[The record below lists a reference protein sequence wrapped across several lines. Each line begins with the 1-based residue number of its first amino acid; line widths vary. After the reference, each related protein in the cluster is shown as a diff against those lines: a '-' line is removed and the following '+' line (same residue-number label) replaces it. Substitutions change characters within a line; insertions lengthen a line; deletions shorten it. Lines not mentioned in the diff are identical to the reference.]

1 LNFSTEPS
9 QVNPA
14 LLELDDVLK
23 AAVNAA
29 ASAIYLSA
37 RPDKARIR
45 ILANGELQEY
55 AVWPTS
61 QLRQFATDLYQIV
74 AEDDFEES
82 MPQSAQ
88 FERDVDAVRYEIKV
102 CSLPAFPLGFDIAI
116 LYSVVEN

>member
-1 LNFSTEPS
+1 MNFSTELS
-9 QVNPA
+9 QVKPA
-14 LLELDDVLK
+14 LPELDDVLQ

-55 AVWPTS
+55 AIWSTN
-61 QLRQFATDLYQIV
+61 QLRQFATDLYEV
-74 AEDDFEES
+74 AGDDDFDES
-82 MPQSAQ
+82 MPQNTH
-88 FERDVDAVRYEIKV
+88 FERDVGFVRYEIKV

-116 LYSVVEN
+116 LYSVVNK